1 MVWEIW
7 FKVTKVKTDQQAS
20 NDEKQVNKVVINVK
34 EWTGGHGFTSG
45 ISPKIIKHN
54 CWVNELQLGN

>member
-7 FKVTKVKTDQQAS
+7 FKETEVKTDQQAS

-34 EWTGGHGFTSG
+34 EWAGGHGFTSG

-54 CWVNELQLGN
+54 